1 MPKHLHDMRSVIIK
15 LLMAKA
21 RYLEYPDFMTLMASG
36 ASRKQVEKALVSYS
50 YVMLCRHALQ
60 ELLKERLADPSILFS
75 LGDDLGAQQLAGLFI
90 YMKLPMFS
98 EPSSLNGPIKE
109 LADRESEAFEQWV
122 KRTQGFEWP
131 NDATA
136 LVKMADRITSLCR
149 QWVGDFTASAPRSL
163 WFVGSIQSVDRI
175 ELRRDLR
182 DWTFNPESTKKG
194 SSAEADKPVGTK
206 EKERQK
212 TTTSIPQD
220 SVLSAD
226 PGGSK
231 EPFEQYRI
239 SAEQGNAIGQMYLAD
254 CYVSGNGVIKD
265 EVEAYAYYNLAGIS
279 IPDAKVQLA
288 KLEAKL
294 SRAEISAGQ
303 VRSRELLLLIKNRNS
318 KH

>member
-1 MPKHLHDMRSVIIK
+1 
-15 LLMAKA
+15 MAKA
-21 RYLEYPDFMTLMASG
+21 RYLDYPDLQSLMSSG
-36 ASRKQVEKALVSYS
+36 ASRKQIEKSLASYS
-50 YVMLCRHALQ
+50 YLMLCRHALQ
-60 ELLKERLADPSILFS
+60 ELLREKLADISIPFS
-75 LGDDLGAQQLAGLFI
+75 LGDDLGAESLAVIFI
-90 YMKLPMFS
+90 YMKLPMFA

-109 LADRESEAFEQWV
+109 LADREREAFEQWA

-131 NDATA
+131 HDATA
-136 LVKMADRITSLCR
+136 LVKMVDRITSLCR
-149 QWVGDFTASAPRSL
+149 QWVGDFTPSAPRSS
-163 WFVGSIQSVDRI
+163 WFVESIQSVDRI

-194 SSAEADKPVGTK
+194 SAAEEDKPVASK
-206 EKERQK
+206 EIERHK
-212 TTTSIPQD
+212 MVTSVAQD
-220 SVLSAD
+220 SAVSAT

-294 SRAEISAGQ
+294 SRSEISAGQ

-318 KH
+318 NH

>member
-1 MPKHLHDMRSVIIK
+1 
-15 LLMAKA
+15 MAKA
-21 RYLEYPDFMTLMASG
+21 RYLDYPDLQSLMASG
-36 ASRKQVEKALVSYS
+36 ASRKQIEKSLVSYS
-50 YVMLCRHALQ
+50 YLMLCRHALQ
-60 ELLKERLADPSILFS
+60 ELLREKLADISITFS
-75 LGDDLGAQQLAGLFI
+75 LGDDLGAESLAVLFI
-90 YMKLPMFS
+90 HMKLPMFT

-109 LADRESEAFEQWV
+109 LADRESEAFEKWA

-136 LVKMADRITSLCR
+136 LVKMVDRITSHCR
-149 QWVGDFTASAPRSL
+149 QWIGDFTPAAPRSL
-163 WFVGSIQSVDRI
+163 WFVESIKSVDRI

-182 DWTFNPESTKKG
+182 DWTFNPESTKQG
-194 SSAEADKPVGTK
+194 SAAEEDKPVAPM
-206 EKERQK
+206 ERERQI
-212 TTTSIPQD
+212 TVA
-220 SVLSAD
+220 SVTRNSTVIAA

-231 EPFEQYRI
+231 ESHDQYRI

-279 IPDAKVQLA
+279 IPYAKVQLA

-303 VRSRELLLLIKNRNS
+303 ARSRELLLQTKNRNS
-318 KH
+318 KR

>member
-1 MPKHLHDMRSVIIK
+1 MS
-15 LLMAKA
+15 
-21 RYLEYPDFMTLMASG
+21 SG
-36 ASRKQVEKALVSYS
+36 ASRKQIEKSLASYS
-50 YVMLCRHALQ
+50 YLMLCRHALQ
-60 ELLKERLADPSILFS
+60 ELLREKLADISIPFS
-75 LGDDLGAQQLAGLFI
+75 LGDDLGAESLAVIFI
-90 YMKLPMFS
+90 YMKLPMFA

-109 LADRESEAFEQWV
+109 LADRESEAFEQWA
-122 KRTQGFEWP
+122 KRTRGFEWP
-131 NDATA
+131 HDATA
-136 LVKMADRITSLCR
+136 LVKMVDRITSLCR
-149 QWVGDFTASAPRSL
+149 QWVGDLTPSAPRSS
-163 WFVGSIQSVDRI
+163 WFVESIQSVDRI

-194 SSAEADKPVGTK
+194 SAAEEDKPVASK
-206 EKERQK
+206 EIERQK
-212 TTTSIPQD
+212 MVTSVAQD
-220 SVLSAD
+220 SAVSAT